1 MGRLQRSGQSWSRFS
16 LKLPPSAQCSS
27 GCCRGVLLLLTEVGI
42 TWELL
47 CTLHMAHHTACFF
60 SLLVTCSR
68 MDCVCS
74 VVVLIN
80 SFVVVKIFFNTHMY
94 PIKQTGRKGQ
104 KVKDDGTHFFWC
116 LDGCWIDGQKALGC
130 GYRTCSVQGELQV
143 QGQPLSLGM
152 CYIHRQCW
160 CRVITDSWPAV
171 ASLQKP
177 QEMWCQFW
185 IVSWIL
191 KGLKAVWIIS
201 KENKCRVLQG
211 RMAGCW
217 MSAVPRSCW
226 PLHSAALV
234 TQQWSLFL

>member
-1 MGRLQRSGQSWSRFS
+1 MGRLQRSGQSWGRFS

-104 KVKDDGTHFFWC
+104 KVKDDGTHFFLVPGWL
-116 LDGCWIDGQKALGC
+116 LDWWAESIGLWVQDMQCARWIASAG
-130 GYRTCSVQGELQV
+130 T
-143 QGQPLSLGM
+143 
-152 CYIHRQCW
+152 
-160 CRVITDSWPAV
+160 
-171 ASLQKP
+171 ASLPGYVLHP
-177 QEMWCQFW
+177 QAVLMQGYHRFLTSCSKLAKTPGN
-185 IVSWIL
+185 VVPVLDSLMNL
-191 KGLKAVWIIS
+191 KRL
-201 KENKCRVLQG
+201 E
-211 RMAGCW
+211 
-217 MSAVPRSCW
+217 SC
-226 PLHSAALV
+226 V
-234 TQQWSLFL
+234 NNQ